1 MAEKNNIRL
10 LSEDELKAKLKAN
23 GQQAFRAKQIYQWLW
38 QHGVGDF
45 SEMTNLSK
53 DLRSWLEATF
63 VIPQIT
69 QDIAQYS
76 IDGTFKIRFKLH
88 DGHLVES
95 VLIPVPKD
103 NRFTLCVSTQVGC
116 SLSCAF
122 CATGKMKMK
131 RNLTAGEIVD
141 QLVLVNRLT
150 EEKYGYPVS
159 NIVYMGMGE
168 PMLNYKNVIRSIDII
183 SSEKGHNMSPRRIT
197 ISTAGIAKMIRK
209 LAEDSPRVNL
219 ALSLHAADDFK
230 RNQIMPINEKNNLDV
245 LMDALRYYSS
255 IGKGNITFEYIMLRH
270 LNDSIED
277 ANNLAA
283 LCRGFRVKVNIIEYN
298 PIGDGLF
305 EKVDITQ
312 VDKFAAHLTKKG
324 VLVTVRRSRGGDIDA
339 ACGQLANKTKK

>member
-1 MAEKNNIRL
+1 MKINIRQFSL
-10 LSEDELKAKLKAN
+10 DEIKQALKDH

-45 SEMTNLSK
+45 EEMTNLSK
-53 DLRSWLEATF
+53 DLRKWLDETF

-69 QDIAQYS
+69 QDAAQYS
-76 IDGTFKIRFKLH
+76 LDGTIKIRFKLH
-88 DGHLVES
+88 DGYLVES

-122 CATGKMKMK
+122 CATGKMKMQ
-131 RNLTAGEIVD
+131 RNLTPGEIVD
-141 QLVLVNRLT
+141 QLVLVNKICD
-150 EEKYGYPVS
+150 EKYQLPIT

-168 PMLNYKNVIRSIDII
+168 PMLNYKNVLKSIEII
-183 SSEKGHNMSPRRIT
+183 TAENGQNMSPRRLT
-197 ISTAGIAKMIRK
+197 ISTAGIAKMIKK
-209 LAEDSPRVNL
+209 LADDSPKVNL

-230 RNQIMPINEKNNLDV
+230 RSQIMPINEKNKLEI
-245 LMDALRYYSS
+245 LMDALDYYSKV
-255 IGKGNITFEYIMLRH
+255 GKGNLTFEYIMFRH
-270 LNDSIED
+270 LNDTIED

-305 EKVDITQ
+305 DKVDPEKVDR
-312 VDKFAAHLTKKG
+312 FASHLTKKG

-339 ACGQLANKTKK
+339 ACGQLANKK